1 MRHYDRA
8 MLQEWPTGAMS
19 GQDSR
24 PFLNVPAGRPGAAA
38 VRRVRAAGPAGQNT
52 GQPATGPAG
61 QNTGQPAT
69 GPAGQNTGQPAT
81 GPAGQN
87 ADQPATASWP
97 SLARV
102 RASGPLFMFLRH
114 CGNSSPNFCR
124 GWPAEE

>member
-1 MRHYDRA
+1 MRYYDRA

-24 PFLNVPAGRPGAAA
+24 PFLNV
-38 VRRVRAAGPAGQNT
+38 PAGQNT

-124 GWPAEE
+124 GWPVEE